1 MLARSRLR
9 WLGGQAGRV
18 RSQGAFVVRSIFAAI
33 ALGLALAGQAVADPI
48 TQDPARV
55 PAGDYALDSRHA
67 SLLVKVP
74 HMGGFSKFVIR
85 FDTLSGVFTY
95 DPANWGA
102 TRAVI
107 TVDAASLRTNVS
119 GFDKTLTGANYLN
132 AKKHPAITFVA
143 TRVEGDPAKGVVH
156 GDLTFLGVTKP
167 VDLDVVFNGVG
178 PGLLG
183 AGTRLGFSGTA
194 RIKRSDFGLTTMSIM
209 AGDDLDL
216 MFEVEFV
223 RK

>member
-1 MLARSRLR
+1 MVRTML
-9 WLGGQAGRV
+9 V
-18 RSQGAFVVRSIFAAI
+18 AI
-33 ALGLALAGQAVADPI
+33 AFSLALAGQAAADP
-48 TQDPARV
+48 TSQDPARV
-55 PAGDYALDSRHA
+55 PAGDYGLDPRHA

-85 FDTLSGVFTY
+85 FEKLAGGFTY

-102 TRAVI
+102 TQVTI
-107 TVDAASLRTNVS
+107 TVDPASLRTNVP
-119 GFDKTLTGANYLN
+119 GFDKTLTGSSYLD
-132 AKKHPAITFVA
+132 AEKHPTITFVA
-143 TRVEGDPAKGVVH
+143 TRTEGEPAKGVVH

-183 AGTRLGFSGTA
+183 AGTRMGFSGTT
-194 RIKRSDFGLTTMSIM
+194 RIKRSDFGLTTMSSV

-216 MFEVEFV
+216 MFEVEFT